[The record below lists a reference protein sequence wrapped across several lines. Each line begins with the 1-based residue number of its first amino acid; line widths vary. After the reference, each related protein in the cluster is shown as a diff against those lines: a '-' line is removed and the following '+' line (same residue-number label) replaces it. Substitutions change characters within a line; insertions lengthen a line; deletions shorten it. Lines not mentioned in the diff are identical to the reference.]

1 MNKRG
6 NIIDIITI
14 SVIIFG
20 VALAGLILLTVSGN
34 LYPELLNTTL
44 ADNPTSNA
52 TMIKAR
58 DFAED
63 RVDYMVSGMIIIL
76 LIGLL
81 VFAYLSTAS
90 PIFTALYIVL
100 LIIAGVLAGLFQWA
114 WERITANASLATGLS
129 NMPITNFIMS
139 NFVLFIIGVG
149 VLSMILMYIGY
160 SAGGGSNG

>member
-20 VALAGLILLTVSGN
+20 VALAGLILLTVSDS
-34 LYPELLNTTL
+34 LYPHLLNTTL
-44 ADNPTSNA
+44 ADNPTANS

-58 DFAED
+58 DFAEG

-100 LIIAGVLAGLFQWA
+100 LIIAGVLAGIFQWA
-114 WERITANASLATGLS
+114 WERITASASLASGLA

-139 NFVLFIIGVG
+139 NFVLFIIGIG
-149 VLSMILMYIGY
+149 IISMVLMYVGY
-160 SAGGGSNG
+160 SAGGGYNG